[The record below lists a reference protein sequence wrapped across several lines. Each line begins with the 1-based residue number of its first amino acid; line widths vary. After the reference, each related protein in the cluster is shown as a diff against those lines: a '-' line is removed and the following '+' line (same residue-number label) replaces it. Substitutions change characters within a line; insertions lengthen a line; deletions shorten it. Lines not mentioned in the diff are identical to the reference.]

1 MRYGRSVEPDWC
13 DDEEPVSVGLI
24 AELQRIRRRTIA
36 RPVPVIAVALLIT
49 GALSYRIVT
58 HKSAVEAEVVLA
70 LTEGTMAA
78 RHSGLPVDEL
88 RQYVTGVLL
97 PDKKLA
103 ELIERRD
110 LFRLRKRLGNEFA
123 LEELRSQF
131 EVEIWKNTF
140 MIDDSDASHSARIG
154 ITVTDTDPDRAYGLA
169 RDLAAIVIE
178 TASER
183 RADQTKKLAAD
194 IAALRDQLEQRLTQ
208 IDRDMTRDEHDV
220 QVARAAGRQD
230 RAETLDLELAQLRNE
245 QKSANHTLSTIN
257 GSRDATADQIAAAGL
272 DVSIEVVDE
281 HRPRESEHRNFVL
294 AIVLFVIAFGASLG
308 SALLVGAFDPRVHD
322 TDDIERLGLTVLG
335 HLPGFP
341 GDRVGSL
348 EARGVTR
355 RRVPSF
361 TRWRWLR

>member
-1 MRYGRSVEPDWC
+1 MRYGRSVDDWC
-13 DDEEPVSVGLI
+13 DEEEPVRVGLV
-24 AELQRIRRRTIA
+24 AELQRIRRRTAA
-36 RPVPVIAVALLIT
+36 RPWTVIAVAVLIT
-49 GALSYRIVT
+49 GAISFKIVT
-58 HKSAVEAEVVLA
+58 HKSAVDAEVVLA
-70 LTEGTMAA
+70 LTEGSMAA

-88 RQYVTGVLL
+88 RTYVTSVLM
-97 PDKKLA
+97 PDAKLA
-103 ELIERRD
+103 ELVERRD
-110 LFRLRKRLGNEFA
+110 LYRLRHRLGNEYA
-123 LEELRSQF
+123 LDELRSQF

-154 ITVTDTDPDRAYGLA
+154 ITVSDTDPDRAFALA

-178 TASER
+178 TANER
-183 RADQTKKLAAD
+183 RADQTKKLADD
-194 IAALRDQLEQRLTQ
+194 IAALRAQLEQRLTQ
-208 IDRDMTRDEHDV
+208 IDREMTRDEHDV

-245 QKSANHTLSTIN
+245 QKTANHSLSGIN
-257 GSRDATADQIAAAGL
+257 GSRDATADQIDAAGL
-272 DVSIEVVDE
+272 DVNLEVVDE
-281 HRPRESEHRNFVL
+281 HRPRESDHRSFVL
-294 AIVLFVIAFGASLG
+294 AIVICVIAFGAALG

-341 GDRVGSL
+341 GDQVGSL
-348 EARGVTR
+348 EARGVSR